1 MTNTNTNNLEV
12 IFQDLSEE
20 DTASISGGGAT
31 ASDEA
36 DAYFINTY
44 GGGGRAI
51 TDTYT
56 YAQDIGGTSISISRG
71 VSRAIANKG
80 N

>member
-1 MTNTNTNNLEV
+1 MTNTKTNNLEV

-20 DTASISGGGAT
+20 HTASISGGGAS
-31 ASDEA
+31 AKAEA
-36 DAYFINTY
+36 YAYVNTY
-44 GGGGRAI
+44 GGGGTAI

-56 YAQDIGGTSISISRG
+56 YAQDIGGTSRSISRG
-71 VSRAIANKG
+71 VSIAIANKS